1 MFLNEINKIVQ
12 VVDQTLDTHQQL
24 VVACQEGKRR
34 LTVVESAGDRLD
46 FDQHGESLFT
56 D

>member
-12 VVDQTLDTHQQL
+12 VVDQTLDAQL
-24 VVACQEGKRR
+24 QPVVAYQAEKRR